1 MEVRKGLS
9 KMCDLTLQFYVYM
22 YWYENCLIDKK
33 LRDGWNLQSEEEA
46 VLLIEVFT

>member
-9 KMCDLTLQFYVYM
+9 KTCDLTGQFYVYM

-33 LRDGWNLQSEEEA
+33 QGDRLNLQSEQGSS
-46 VLLIEVFT
+46 IVF